1 MLYKYFV
8 MYILLFTYAIIYVS
22 FKFSKVLQSRCYWF
36 ILVLVGIFVNHLV
49 IKLNFYKIVWNQ
61 QGTW

>member
-1 MLYKYFV
+1 

-61 QGTW
+61 QGT